1 MPAVIYTAAQCE
13 IRALRKLES
22 LGYRAFLPLCRT
34 KRKPEPR
41 PLFPRYLFAWLDD
54 KPWRHLEASGF
65 ITRVLTDGDEPAKVA
80 DSEVN
85 VIMDRQAIEGGS
97 ALLEDPDEPIKRQ
110 YRPGQAIKI
119 VGGSYIGFD
128 GLYVTRAS
136 DRIVALLKLFNG
148 REVHASVNE
157 RYVA

>member
-1 MPAVIYTAAQCE
+1 M
-13 IRALRKLES
+13 
-22 LGYRAFLPLCRT
+22 GYRAFLPLCRT
-34 KRKPEPR
+34 KRHPVPR

-54 KPWRHLEASGF
+54 KPWRQIEASGF
-65 ITRVLTDGDEPAKVA
+65 VTAILRDGDSPARVSE
-80 DSEVN
+80 SEVGK
-85 VIMDRQAIEGGS
+85 IKAKADIDGGS
-97 ALLEDPDEPIKRQ
+97 VLLADPDEPIKRQ

-157 RYVA
+157 RFVA